1 MLYYGNLNCCPAQK
15 RREVSQLILIVGKNV
30 GKMCALSIKSGEEVP
45 ASRTLVMIWGG
56 GPIANPGLTQVRSQ
70 VLALTLLHG
79 PGETHRT
86 GYKSWLG
93 FKSSLTHG

>member
-1 MLYYGNLNCCPAQK
+1 
-15 RREVSQLILIVGKNV
+15 
-30 GKMCALSIKSGEEVP
+30 MCSEHKESGEEVL
-45 ASRTLVMIWGG
+45 ASRTLVMIWEG
-56 GPIANPGLTQVRSQ
+56 GPIANPALIQVRSQ